1 MNATHIHLL
10 ITHLPI
16 FGTML
21 GVLVLIFGFIV
32 KSDHVKMAAYGI
44 FVISAVGAAMA
55 YFTGE
60 STEETAEHVFNASR
74 NAIHEHEEAA
84 QFAFWSMMILGVLSL
99 VTTYFTLKKHT
110 AARKLSMAVLAFGLF
125 SFSVVARTGYLGGQI
140 RHTEIYEVPAS
151 TEHDKEQEH

>member
-1 MNATHIHLL
+1 MNPTHIHLL

-16 FGTML
+16 FGSML

-60 STEETAEHVFNASR
+60 SAEETAEHVFNASDR
-74 NAIHEHEEAA
+74 VIHEHEEAA

-99 VTTYFTLKKHT
+99 ATTYFTFKKHT
-110 AARKLSMAVLAFGLF
+110 AARKLSIAVLVFGMFTF
-125 SFSVVARTGYLGGQI
+125 SALARTGYLGGQI
-140 RHTEIYEVPAS
+140 RHAEIYEVP
-151 TEHDKEQEH
+151 TNVINEIENED